1 MNNTI
6 FDDVFRTMIEK
17 IPQLAIPLI
26 NEVFQT
32 SYSEDVEIIQLQNEH
47 HQENGEIITDSCLR
61 IGKKMYHIECQ
72 SVDDTTMAIRMIEY
86 DFAIALDSARKYGR
100 RYRMEFPKSCV
111 LYLRSGKNT
120 PDFLEVEVVFPD
132 GKIQVYRIPTVKL
145 DEYTKDKIFEKNL
158 LMFLPFYIMRYEKEI
173 HKINQDPEKLQ
184 SLLDE
189 YEDIRATLEK
199 ELTETGRAELYTN
212 LNKLITKISDYIC
225 RDEDMVRERLGETM
239 GGKVLELESERLKA
253 IGESIGEA
261 RGKAIGESIGEARGK
276 VIGESIGEARGKVI
290 GELQGETRLGV
301 LINRLILDG
310 RSAEVQ
316 GAATDAEKRKEL
328 YKEYGI

>member
-1 MNNTI
+1 MNNNTI

-32 SYSEDVEIIQLQNEH
+32 SYPEDVEIIQLRNEH

-61 IGKKMYHIECQ
+61 IGRKLYHIKCQ

-100 RYRMEFPKSCV
+100 RYR
-111 LYLRSGKNT
+111 
-120 PDFLEVEVVFPD
+120 
-132 GKIQVYRIPTVKL
+132 IPTVKL

-158 LMFLPFYIMRYEKEI
+158 RMFLPFYIMRYEKEI
-173 HKINQDPEKLQ
+173 HRINQDPEKLQ

-189 YEDIRATLEK
+189 YEDIRVMLEK
-199 ELTETGRAELYTN
+199 ELTETGKSELYTD
-212 LNKLITKISDYIC
+212 LTKLIIKIADYIFC
-225 RDEDMVRERLGETM
+225 EDDNVRKGIGDIM

-253 IGESIGEA
+253 E
-261 RGKAIGESIGEARGK
+261 GKAIGRAEGEVIGQARGEA
-276 VIGESIGEARGKVI
+276 IGQARGEAI
-290 GELQGETRLGV
+290 GQIQGEVRLGSLITRLIQDQRTEEIPIV
-301 LINRLILDG
+301 SVD
-310 RSAEVQ
+310 S
-316 GAATDAEKRKEL
+316 KRREQL
-328 YKEYGI
+328 YKEYGL